1 MKLLLAPLLEDSQYH
16 MSDSNFLLSGSGI
29 VLRKT
34 LWLFW
39 KATTNCDFTVV
50 ILVVSKLLDGLLL

>member
-1 MKLLLAPLLEDSQYH
+1 